1 MSGEAKRHIK
11 TVHVPG
17 SHRPLWA
24 MMNVQAYADGSLD
37 LVALADKIGLHALD
51 CATIIERLAQEGLMV
66 RED

>member
-1 MSGEAKRHIK
+1 
-11 TVHVPG
+11 
-17 SHRPLWA
+17 